1 MGQATHRNYVLY
13 MLWSSACGPCDACP
27 VRIQVSNQLYNPR
40 VVMLERVSVCASVHA
55 HTYVFVLVSGPQQ
68 TEGVPWRAVHI
79 NISEIWVDSLRVSLL
94 KLKP

>member
-1 MGQATHRNYVLY
+1 
-13 MLWSSACGPCDACP
+13 
-27 VRIQVSNQLYNPR
+27 
-40 VVMLERVSVCASVHA
+40 MLERVSVCASVHA

-68 TEGVPWRAVHI
+68 TEGVPWRAMHI